1 LQIAVVGLGKMGI
14 LHSCILKVIPNVEV
28 VALCEKS
35 GMIRKFLKKIFTDAR
50 IVDDTEKLADLEL
63 DGVYVTTPIPSHFPI
78 VKTIY
83 LKKIARNLFVEKTL
97 ANNYLEAQELCSL
110 ADRSGGVNM
119 VGYLRRFYVMFRKA
133 KELLSQGIIGEVSSF
148 EAYAYSSDFCGVKQG
163 FSAVN
168 AEGDVLR
175 DLGCYAVDLALW
187 FFGDLQVSSAD
198 VKSLGASC
206 QGDCV
211 DFRIKSFKGLEGKFS
226 VSRCM
231 EGYRMPEVGLSIFG
245 SKGSIMVNDYKVKLM
260 ISSGRS
266 SVWYRHDLSDNVPFW
281 LGLPEYY
288 REDLHFVN
296 SVNEG
301 HAAEPGFYEASKVDE
316 IISQIEKS
324 VGQNYE

>member
-1 LQIAVVGLGKMGI
+1 MGI
-14 LHSCILKVIPNVEV
+14 LHSCILRVIPNVEV
-28 VALCEKS
+28 AALCEKS
-35 GMIRKFLKKIFTDAR
+35 GMIRRFLKKVFAGVS
-50 IVDDTEKLADLEL
+50 IVDDVEKLADLEL
-63 DGVYVTTPIPSHFPI
+63 DAVYVTTPIPSHFPI

-83 LKKIARNLFVEKTL
+83 LKKMARNLFVEKTL
-97 ANNYLEAQELCSL
+97 ANNYPEAQELCNL
-110 ADRSGGVNM
+110 ADRLEGVNM
-119 VGYLRRFYVMFRKA
+119 VGYLRRFYVTFRKT
-133 KELLSQGIIGEVSSF
+133 KELFSQRIIGEVSSF

-163 FSAVN
+163 SSAVN

-187 FFGDLQVSSAD
+187 FFGNLQVSSAD

-211 DFRIKSFKGLEGKFS
+211 DFRVKGFKGLEGKFS
-226 VSRCM
+226 VSKCM
-231 EGYRMPEVGLSIFG
+231 EGYRMPEVGLSIIG
-245 SKGSIMVNDYKVKLM
+245 SKGSITVNDDKVELM
-260 ISSGRS
+260 LSSGRS

-301 HAAEPGFYEASKVDE
+301 HAAEPSFYEASKVDE
-316 IISQIEKS
+316 IISQIEKNA
-324 VGQNYE
+324 GRNYE